1 MKNTRKKN
9 IKKHLKKTQKKK
21 RRLHP
26 VIKEFK
32 NFLLANPIERM
43 YITLM
48 IEQVPKVKK
57 WNRFRLKN
65 TDDLISEL
73 NNVITT
79 APDYNETKLVGT
91 PFSAVIFE
99 SMGTPAGLA
108 AFRNEKINK
117 MFKKIL
123 KEWSKF
129 LNSPKSRYVL
139 NDGPNGWFSPK
150 AMKKI
155 HLDDYIHDNNKK
167 YYGFKSWNDF
177 FTRKFIKGARPIAEP
192 NNNKIIVSPCDFTIY
207 KIRKNVKKYNTFWIK
222 SQPYSLMGMLDNDE
236 KYANMFTGGDVFQA
250 FLNPFNYHRWHS
262 PISGTIVSAKV
273 IPGLYF
279 SERNQETDFK
289 RKTVKAWI
297 EYSEDPNDQ
306 DGSEGYITTNQ
317 TRALFYIR
325 SPDPKIGI
333 MAFMAIGMVEIS
345 TCIINKYIK
354 PGYHVKKGEEIGR
367 FQFGGSSAC
376 LIFKKGAIK
385 KFTRKSGFCKLGTEI
400 AIAK

>member
-1 MKNTRKKN
+1 MRTRRKNNKKRSNKTRKKQ
-9 IKKHLKKTQKKK
+9 IV
-21 RRLHP
+21 HP
-26 VIKEFK
+26 VIKEFRK
-32 NFLLANPIERM
+32 FLLSNPIERM

-48 IEQVPKVKK
+48 IEQIPKAKK
-57 WNRFRLKN
+57 WDHFRLKN
-65 TDDLISEL
+65 VDDLLRKL
-73 NNVITT
+73 NNVLTV
-79 APDYNETKLVGT
+79 APDYNQTKLVGT
-91 PFSAVIFE
+91 PFSAIILE
-99 SMGTPAGLA
+99 AMGTPAGLA
-108 AFRNEKINK
+108 AFRNAKINN

-123 KEWSKF
+123 NAWSKF

-139 NDGPNGWFSPK
+139 NKGPNGWFSPK

-155 HLDDYIHDNNKK
+155 HLDEYIHDPNKK

-177 FTRKFIKGARPIAEP
+177 FTRKFIPGARPIAQP
-192 NNNKIIVSPCDFTIY
+192 DNNKIIVSPCDFTIY
-207 KIRKNVKKYNTFWIK
+207 KIQRDVKKYAPFWIK
-222 SQPYSLMGMLDNDE
+222 SQPYSLMGMLDHNE
-236 KYANMFTGGDVFQA
+236 KYANMFVGGDVFQA

-262 PISGTIVSAKV
+262 PISGTIIAAKV

-279 SERNQETDFK
+279 SQTNKETDFGEE
-289 RKTVKAWI
+289 TVKTWI
-297 EYSEDPNDQ
+297 DHSEDPNDQ
-306 DGSEGYITTNQ
+306 DASEGYISTNQ

-325 SPDPKIGI
+325 SPDPNIGI

-345 TCIINKYIK
+345 TCIINSYIK

-400 AIAK
+400 AVAR